1 MPRLRYSV
9 RTCGYGC
16 LLTFTALRS
25 SSQEFL
31 YLSQRLYKS
40 GIPWSPL
47 IERMKG
53 NIVTGL
59 RVAKR
64 CALSRT
70 PTKFQYVRLRRIH
83 RPLFMT
89 VHMGALMM
97 MAPSRHGRTPLS
109 ASGDWTQRHPCT
121 VIRDHPSRPVRMISV
136 PYLPFLLFR
145 QLCQRADRANTN
157 VPGQEHLVVPLP
169 APQHPTVALAE

>member
-9 RTCGYGC
+9 RNYGYGC

-40 GIPWSPL
+40 GIPWLSL
-47 IERMKG
+47 ITRMKG

-59 RVAKR
+59 QVVKR
-64 CALSRT
+64 CASSRT
-70 PTKFQYVRLRRIH
+70 PTRLQYVRLRRTH
-83 RPLFMT
+83 RPRFMT
-89 VHMGALMM
+89 VCTGALIMM
-97 MAPSRHGRTPLS
+97 PPSGPERTPQS
-109 ASGDWTQRHPCT
+109 ASGNSTQRHPCT

-136 PYLPFLLFR
+136 PYLPSLLFR

-169 APQHPTVALAE
+169 AP